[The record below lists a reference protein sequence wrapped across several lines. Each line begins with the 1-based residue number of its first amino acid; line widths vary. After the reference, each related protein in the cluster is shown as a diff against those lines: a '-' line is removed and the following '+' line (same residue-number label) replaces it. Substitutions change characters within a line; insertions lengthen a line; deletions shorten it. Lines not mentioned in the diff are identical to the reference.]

1 MLLTLVWCGI
11 GKEDWKTV
19 DRSGPSKSALY
30 KLYQQK
36 IETDDDE
43 ECTIPIIVFSTLT
56 DVKDKFALG

>member
-1 MLLTLVWCGI
+1 MVWHR
-11 GKEDWKTV
+11 KRKLEDSGSE
-19 DRSGPSKSALY
+19 RSRPSKSALY
-30 KLYQQK
+30 KLYEQK